1 MLLAV
6 RTGTPSVT
14 PLSSRFA
21 KSVMRWSVMLLVQDS
36 CFFLARTSNSGRRK
50 TSSQDADTRRRRARV
65 AASREQPR
73 CCLSV
78 CAPHGGQSGLE
89 GSCTGAAK
97 CVLSS
102 LLRVRS
108 SAPLDERSC
117 ALTRPSRCS
126 STTFSAPTPSSLPL
140 FQPPLW
146 RSCCSSL
153 SQRPPGRP
161 RQVRPGCVSLPSPDR
176 TCAVL
181 TGPQTLSPMRR
192 SACRP

>member
-1 MLLAV
+1 MNSFFSWRELKRNLAAFLPRPV
-6 RTGTPSVT
+6 ESRSPS
-14 PLSSRFA
+14 PRGYLP
-21 KSVMRWSVMLLVQDS
+21 
-36 CFFLARTSNSGRRK
+36 
-50 TSSQDADTRRRRARV
+50 DADTWRRRARM

-97 CVLSS
+97 RVLSS

-108 SAPLDERSC
+108 SATLDERFS

-126 STTFSAPTPSSLPL
+126 STTFSAPTLSSWPL
-140 FQPPLW
+140 CQPPLW

-161 RQVRPGCVSLPSPDR
+161 RQVRPVCVSLPSPDR

-181 TGPQTLSPMRR
+181 TGPQTLSPVRR

>member
-1 MLLAV
+1 MKSFFSWRELKHL
-6 RTGTPSVT
+6 PSL
-14 PLSSRFA
+14 PSSAGGPRSPPF
-21 KSVMRWSVMLLVQDS
+21 RGDLP
-36 CFFLARTSNSGRRK
+36 
-50 TSSQDADTRRRRARV
+50 DADTWRRRARM

-97 CVLSS
+97 RVLSS

-153 SQRPPGRP
+153 SCSCFTQQRAAAPASSAYTATATPTPKSLSVTACPAPPSDAG
-161 RQVRPGCVSLPSPDR
+161 
-176 TCAVL
+176 
-181 TGPQTLSPMRR
+181 QTLDCTV
-192 SACRP
+192 A

>member
-1 MLLAV
+1 MN
-6 RTGTPSVT
+6 
-14 PLSSRFA
+14 
-21 KSVMRWSVMLLVQDS
+21 S
-36 CFFLARTSNSGRRK
+36 CFFLARTQETWRK
-50 TSSQDADTRRRRARV
+50 ERKAGHLVYADTWRRRARM

-73 CCLSV
+73 CCFSV

-97 CVLSS
+97 RVLSS

-108 SAPLDERSC
+108 SATLDERFS

-126 STTFSAPTPSSLPL
+126 STTFSAPTLSSWPL
-140 FQPPLW
+140 CQPPLW

-161 RQVRPGCVSLPSPDR
+161 RQVRPGCVSLPPPDR

-181 TGPQTLSPMRR
+181 TGPQTLSPVRR